1 MDDAILL
8 VSFDINSAH
17 EHEETNT
24 NDKKLPSEAQME
36 TPERIFDEFF
46 SKHKK
51 SNLNLE
57 KTKLNASETKYTF
70 SFNLPDMSHFQII
83 SINDLSFIHEITLDT
98 DAYVIFINLEDPKTE
113 EKLEYLIRYI
123 VESCCSVETRTCV
136 VGLYKEKILPQY
148 TKQELETLFN
158 DNNLIFEYYQVKY
171 NIDENGHNCIYDI
184 IENKNNNFDK
194 KELDDLNKDIKISEA
209 IEKILIST
217 YENKF
222 GVEFNIFK
230 NKFIKKGSKSIND
243 ANSVCNII

>member
-8 VSFDINSAH
+8 ISFDINSSH
-17 EHEETNT
+17 EHEETNKGK
-24 NDKKLPSEAQME
+24 NASSEAQME

-51 SNLNLE
+51 INME
-57 KTKLNASETKYTF
+57 KTKLNDSETKYTF

-123 VESCCSVETRTCV
+123 VEGCCSVETKTCV

-148 TKQELETLFN
+148 TKQELETLFS

-171 NIDENGHNCIYDI
+171 TENEPGHNCIYDI
-184 IENKNNNFDK
+184 IENKSNFDK
-194 KELDDLNKDIKISEA
+194 KELANLNREIKMSEA
-209 IEKILIST
+209 IEKVLISI

-230 NKFIKKGSKSIND
+230 NKFVKKGSRENN
-243 ANSVCNII
+243 NSNSNCNIV

>member
-70 SFNLPDMSHFQII
+70 KMNLPDLSFFTII
-83 SINDLSFIHEITLDT
+83 TINDLSFIHEITLDA

-123 VESCCSVETRTCV
+123 VEGCCSVETKTCV

-148 TKQELETLFN
+148 TKQELETLFS
-158 DNNLIFEYYQVKY
+158 DNNLALEYYQVKY
-171 NIDENGHNCIYDI
+171 TTKENAHNCIYEI
-184 IENKNNNFDK
+184 IDNKSSFDK
-194 KELDDLNKDIKISEA
+194 TILENHSNDLKMSEA
-209 IEKILIST
+209 IEKLLIT
-217 YENKF
+217 IY
-222 GVEFNIFK
+222 
-230 NKFIKKGSKSIND
+230 
-243 ANSVCNII
+243 

>member
-1 MDDAILL
+1 MDNAILL
-8 VSFDINSAH
+8 VSFDINSKH
-17 EHEETNT
+17 EYDETN
-24 NDKKLPSEAQME
+24 NDKKQSLEPQME
-36 TPERIFDEFF
+36 TPERIFDEYF
-46 SKHKK
+46 SKHRK
-51 SNLNLE
+51 SKLNLE
-57 KTKLNASETKYTF
+57 KMKLNESETKYTF

-98 DAYVIFINLEDPKTE
+98 DAYVLFINLEDQKTE
-113 EKLEYLIRYI
+113 EKLECLIRYI
-123 VESCCSVETRTCV
+123 IEGCCSVETKTCV

-171 NIDENGHNCIYDI
+171 TIDENGHNCIYDI

-194 KELDDLNKDIKISEA
+194 KELSNLNGDIKLTEA
-209 IEKILIST
+209 LEKIFISI

-230 NKFIKKGSKSIND
+230 NKFIKKDLRGNND
-243 ANSVCNII
+243 ANSNCNIV